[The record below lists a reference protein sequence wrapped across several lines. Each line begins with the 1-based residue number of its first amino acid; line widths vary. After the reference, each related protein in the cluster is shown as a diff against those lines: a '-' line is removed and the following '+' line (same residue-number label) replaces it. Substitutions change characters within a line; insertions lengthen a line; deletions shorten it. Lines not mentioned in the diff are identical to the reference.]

1 MDPKLVVAKDAL
13 KYVRSGYVIGVGS
26 GSTALMFLTELTKA
40 IKEGK
45 LSNVKLVATSTET
58 EYEIVKLGLSDLLRY
73 PWQVDHID
81 VAIDGADEVDK
92 DRNLIKGGGGALT
105 REKIIDY
112 WASEF
117 IVIVDESKL
126 VNKVPSMHPIPVE
139 VVPYAWPLV
148 KARLE
153 KEYGG
158 SAELRY
164 SSGKRGPVVTD
175 NGNYIIDYRPKSAI
189 DPREGE
195 RVIKCIPGVVEVGL
209 FNGLKVTRVIV
220 GRLDGSVNEF

>member
-1 MDPKLVVAKDAL
+1 MAAAKAAL
-13 KYVRSGYVIGVGS
+13 KYVRSGYVVGVGS
-26 GSTALMFLTELTKA
+26 GSTALMFLTELAKA
-40 IKEGK
+40 IKGGE
-45 LSNVKLVATSTET
+45 LSGVRLIATSTET
-58 EYEIVKLGLSDLLRY
+58 EYEIVRLGLGDLLRY
-73 PWQVDHID
+73 PWQVGHID
-81 VAIDGADEVDK
+81 VAVDGADEVDRG
-92 DRNLIKGGGGALT
+92 RNLIKGGGGALT

-126 VNKVPSMHPIPVE
+126 VDKVPSTHPIPVE

-153 KEYGG
+153 GDYGG

-164 SSGKRGPVVTD
+164 SSGKRGPVITD
-175 NGNYIIDYRPKSAI
+175 NGNYIIDYKPKSMI

-195 RVIKCIPGVVEVGL
+195 RIIKCIPGIVEVGL
-209 FNGLKVTRVIV
+209 FSGLKVTKVIV
-220 GRLDGSVNEF
+220 GKRDGSVNEF